1 MRGAINK
8 LFITNALTLNLHGEK
23 LSLSSVYT
31 FLGFMSRAAKNI
43 CESYRSNEKCDVA
56 WRLRRKNC
64 YRFTQ

>member
-8 LFITNALTLNLHGEK
+8 LFITNALTLNLNRKK

-31 FLGFMSRAAKNI
+31 FLGLMSRAAKNI

-56 WRLRRKNC
+56 W
-64 YRFTQ
+64 